1 VDMHGKG
8 NDSFPCDPIPKN
20 KVRSFTQRNGHIH
33 GITIMRFRPA
43 NIRVVATAA
52 STATCAAS

>member
-1 VDMHGKG
+1 
-8 NDSFPCDPIPKN
+8 
-20 KVRSFTQRNGHIH
+20 
-33 GITIMRFRPA
+33 MRFRPA